1 MIPAR
6 SRRAVQLQALPRA
19 RPGGRR
25 AAWRGI
31 CVLLLAACLGAAPA
45 ADGVRPYPLDTC
57 LVSNEKIDPAVPAIV
72 YRGQEYRFC
81 CKGCA
86 RKFAANPDHYA
97 AKLGIQRPSAGGAAV
112 RPTGVAGS
120 APGASSK

>member
-1 MIPAR
+1 MISAR
-6 SRRAVQLQALPRA
+6 TLRAILLQTLPGA
-19 RPGGRR
+19 RR
-25 AAWRGI
+25 AAWRAA
-31 CVLLLAACLGAAPA
+31 CVLLLATCLGAATA

-72 YRGQEYRFC
+72 YKGQEYRFC

-97 AKLGIQRPSAGGAAV
+97 AKLGLPRQNAGAAAAK
-112 RPTGVAGS
+112 PPGAAGS
-120 APGASSK
+120 TLGPSGK

>member
-1 MIPAR
+1 MISAR
-6 SRRAVQLQALPRA
+6 TLRAILLHALPGA
-19 RPGGRR
+19 SR
-25 AAWRGI
+25 AAWRCA
-31 CVLLLAACLGAAPA
+31 CVLLLATCLGAAPA

-72 YRGQEYRFC
+72 YKGQEYRFC

-97 AKLGIQRPSAGGAAV
+97 AKLGTPHQNAGTAAARPSGAA
-112 RPTGVAGS
+112 GS
-120 APGASSK
+120 TLGPSGK

>member
-1 MIPAR
+1 MISAR
-6 SRRAVQLQALPRA
+6 TLRAILLQALP
-19 RPGGRR
+19 GGCR
-25 AAWRGI
+25 AAWRGT
-31 CVLLLAACLGAAPA
+31 CVLLLAACLSAAPA

-72 YRGQEYRFC
+72 YKGQEYRFC

-97 AKLGIQRPSAGGAAV
+97 AKLGLPRQNAGAAAV
-112 RPTGVAGS
+112 KPTGAAGS
-120 APGASSK
+120 TLGPSGK

>member
-6 SRRAVQLQALPRA
+6 TQRAVLLQALPGA
-19 RPGGRR
+19 RR
-25 AAWRGI
+25 ALWR
-31 CVLLLAACLGAAPA
+31 CASVLLLAACLGSATA

-57 LVSNEKIDPAVPAIV
+57 LVSNEKIDPAVPAIT
-72 YRGQEYRFC
+72 YKGQEYRFC

-97 AKLGIQRPSAGGAAV
+97 AKLGAQRPAGGAAA
-112 RPTGVAGS
+112 RPGA
-120 APGASSK
+120 APGSTTGASGK

>member
-1 MIPAR
+1 MITAR
-6 SRRAVQLQALPRA
+6 TLRAALLRILPGASR
-19 RPGGRR
+19 GGWR
-25 AAWRGI
+25 AAWRGA

-72 YRGQEYRFC
+72 YKGQEYRFC

-97 AKLGIQRPSAGGAAV
+97 AKLGVPRPSAGGAAP
-112 RPTGVAGS
+112 RPAGAAGS
-120 APGASSK
+120 ALGASSK